1 MPMVGSTLYVTSF
14 ILKEKT
20 MTRLTTLDLSP
31 FYRNSVGIDKL
42 FDRMIH
48 QIDTAA
54 ASTTNYPPYN
64 IVKTGE
70 NTYSIEVAVAG
81 FTQGEVTVNVNEG
94 QLIITGEKLSTDL
107 PEGHVYEHQGISAR
121 RFIRTF
127 TLADYVEVTNAVS
140 RDGILT
146 VSLER
151 QVPEAL
157 LPKTIAI
164 TYTK

>member
-1 MPMVGSTLYVTSF
+1 
-14 ILKEKT
+14 

-31 FYRNSVGIDKL
+31 FYRNSIGVDKL
-42 FDRMIH
+42 FDRMMH

-54 ASTTNYPPYN
+54 ASTTNNPPYN
-64 IVKTGE
+64 IVKTGD
-70 NTYSIEVAVAG
+70 NTYEIQVAVAG

-94 QLIITGEKLSTDL
+94 QLIITGEKLVTDL

-127 TLADYVEVTNAVS
+127 TLADYVEVTSATS

-146 VSLER
+146 VELER
-151 QVPEAL
+151 QVPEAMK
-157 LPKTIAI
+157 PKTIAI
-164 TYTK
+164 SYKS

>member
-1 MPMVGSTLYVTSF
+1 
-14 ILKEKT
+14 

-31 FYRNSVGIDKL
+31 FYRNSIGIDRL
-42 FDRMIH
+42 FDRMIN

-64 IVKTGE
+64 IVKTGD
-70 NTYSIEVAVAG
+70 NTYEIQVAVAG

-127 TLADYVEVTNAVS
+127 TLADYVEVTSAQS

-157 LPKTIAI
+157 QPKTIAI
-164 TYTK
+164 TYEK